1 MYLIHELWI
10 HQVFYYVAARTRL
23 KIDAHLSLFPLKE
36 SLINIEEQLSLD
48 KKSEKNMIA
57 SYVSFPFRE
66 NLLAITNLVFNIHPS
81 VVSWLKWV
89 EKCWENDPE
98 VNTCSEKK
106 LSKNK
111 LDTAH

>member
-10 HQVFYYVAARTRL
+10 HQVFYYVAATTRL
-23 KIDAHLSLFPLKE
+23 KISLFLLKE

-66 NLLAITNLVFNIHPS
+66 NLLAITNLVFNIPPS